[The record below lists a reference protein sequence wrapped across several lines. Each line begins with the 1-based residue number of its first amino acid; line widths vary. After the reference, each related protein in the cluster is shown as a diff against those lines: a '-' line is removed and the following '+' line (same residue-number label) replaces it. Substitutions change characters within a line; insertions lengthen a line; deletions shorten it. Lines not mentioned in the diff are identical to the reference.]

1 MITFTLEIRELRI
14 RKLLTVMITLQWW
27 FTLVNMGFND
37 ITLDRAVIRFMCTL
51 ILLLNKHLLNP
62 YRPWARCWDYNS
74 KKKLR
79 APAFKDFMLLQG
91 TQALNYYTGKW
102 TTCFKDDKSWTDTLP
117 KTTNVWCVSIRKGAQ
132 QHISSGNY
140 KLKQWATTTHSLD
153 WPNSIHT
160 QHQSLASMWSNRNSH
175 SLLVGMQNGTAS
187 LQDNLTVSK

>member
-1 MITFTLEIRELRI
+1 MITSTLEIRELRVRI
-14 RKLLTVMITLQWW
+14 RKLLTVMSTLA
-27 FTLVNMGFND
+27 NMGFND
-37 ITLDRAVIRFMCTL
+37 VRLARAVIKFMRTL

-62 YRPWARCWDYNS
+62 CRPWARCWEYNS

-91 TQALNYYTGKW
+91 TQALNNYIRKW
-102 TTCFKDDKSWTDTLP
+102 TTWFKDGKSWTDTLP
-117 KTTNVWCVSIRKGAQ
+117 KTTNIWHVSISKGAQ

-153 WPNSIHT
+153 WPNSTHT
-160 QHQSLASMWSNRNSH
+160 QLQSLASMWSNRNSH

-187 LQDNLTVSK
+187 LQDKLTDSK